1 MKKLFVSNI
10 SYTYEGRLSA
20 LDGVTFGIEKGSCL
34 CVAGANGS
42 GKSTLLALM
51 AGCMKPASG
60 DIYIDGLSIFKR
72 KKRLS
77 DTGLVFQ
84 EPDNQLFM
92 PSVWE
97 DVAFALLKKGMSA
110 AKAKEAALAT
120 LRMVDAEYIAER
132 APYKLSGGEK
142 QRVAIASILSTFQ
155 GNIEDKIILIDE
167 PSAALDPHARKNII
181 TLLRRLSCTK
191 IIASHDLDL
200 ILDLADHV
208 LFLYKNHVAGESP
221 VNGRASPG
229 LLSDGTFLQSID
241 LELPLTF
248 LLKTETQI

>member
-1 MKKLFVSNI
+1 MKKLSVSGI
-10 SYTYEGRLSA
+10 TYTYEGGLYA
-20 LDGVTFGIEKGSCL
+20 LDGVTFDVQKGSCL

-42 GKSTLLALM
+42 GKSTLLALI
-51 AGCMKPASG
+51 AGCMKPARG
-60 DIYIDGLSIFKR
+60 DIYIDGISIFKQKNR
-72 KKRLS
+72 FS
-77 DTGLVFQ
+77 DTGIVFQ

-92 PSVWE
+92 PTVWE

-110 AKAKEAALAT
+110 AAAKETALAA

-142 QRVAIASILSTFQ
+142 QRAAIASVLSAFQ
-155 GNIEDKIILIDE
+155 GNIEDKILLVDE

-181 TLLRRLSCTK
+181 ALLRRLSCTK

-200 ILDLADHV
+200 VLDLADRV
-208 LFLYKNHVAGESP
+208 LFLYKNHVAGDSP
-221 VNGRASPG
+221 VKGRASPG
-229 LLSDGTFLQSID
+229 LLSDEAFLQSIG

-248 LLKTETQI
+248 C